1 MAGNKLS
8 KPTYLLLELDPL
20 ARRWLASF
28 VNMVSRGY
36 LGVITGGLTRYIGL
50 KGLMLAATPSTADTP
65 RAHITN
71 MAALECLRD
80 IGLEEECIRV
90 AVKGDCMQ
98 HTRWCRSMAGE
109 EFARIYSWGNDPS
122 RAVRNLYGSIL
133 CGPDHN
139 RETTT
144 LPAPAAMSIFRKQP
158 LSQFLCV
165 MRPTT
170 AFNVGLIHL
179 LSLTTASQMG
189 LSSVKSLM
197 AYLSRLIRY
206 GPSISLVATEPEVKC
221 CGN

>member
-36 LGVITGGLTRYIGL
+36 RGVITGGLTRYIGL
-50 KGLMLAATPSTADTP
+50 KGLILAATPSTADTP

-122 RAVRNLYGSIL
+122 RAVRICMDLSYVVLIITGRL
-133 CGPDHN
+133 RRC
-139 RETTT
+139 
-144 LPAPAAMSIFRKQP
+144 QP
-158 LSQFLCV
+158 LQPC
-165 MRPTT
+165 
-170 AFNVGLIHL
+170 
-179 LSLTTASQMG
+179 
-189 LSSVKSLM
+189 
-197 AYLSRLIRY
+197 RY
-206 GPSISLVATEPEVKC
+206 SANNP
-221 CGN
+221 